1 MAVVRLEYKDVKT
14 HRAPYWNESSHLFN
28 KGDYMLE
35 FIVTWTAG
43 LLIWANML
51 LWGFVIALVVLN
63 LLIGLIMPM
72 IPTVKKYFK

>member
-1 MAVVRLEYKDVKT
+1 MAVVRLEHKDVKT
-14 HRAPYWNESSHLFN
+14 HWAPYWNEGSHLFN

-51 LWGFVIALVVLN
+51 LWGFVIVLIALN
-63 LLIGLIMPM
+63 ILIGIIRSVYDVL
-72 IPTVKKYFK
+72 K